1 MRIPENHQWDPLQTT
16 IINLI
21 ACCLIALAGCSRSER
36 ADNAASPALSPA
48 APAQPPVDACALL
61 TAEEMASIQ
70 GQPYQEAKPSVQS
83 HDGFTVSQCYFA
95 LPTPSDSVV
104 LNVTQATAANAP
116 ALRQQW
122 DEMFR
127 GARSRTEKGEQ
138 GESSPPRN
146 IPGLGEQAYWKG
158 SAVGG
163 ALHVLFG
170 QTHFRIS
177 VGGPGD
183 TDAKIDK
190 SEALAKFILKRLQPQ
205 Q

>member
-1 MRIPENHQWDPLQTT
+1 
-16 IINLI
+16 
-21 ACCLIALAGCSRSER
+21 
-36 ADNAASPALSPA
+36 
-48 APAQPPVDACALL
+48 LL

-104 LNVTQATAANAP
+104 LNLTQATAANAP

-127 GARSRTEKGEQ
+127 GARSRTEKGKQ

-158 SAVGG
+158 IAVGG

-170 QTHFRIS
+170 QTHLRIS

-183 TDAKIDK
+183 TDVKIGK

-205 Q
+205 QYPARKTRRCLLRSDLNSRANAVSAPRNWRAAPELIAFTPPPII